1 LQPWTQSWM
10 SMLGPFVAHWGY
22 AAIFAVVVLGNVG
35 LPVPEE
41 AILTLS
47 GYLVWRGD
55 LKLWL
60 VLVVGIVSASAG
72 DNLGY
77 WLGRRL
83 GGAALGRYGRR
94 VWLSPAR
101 LDAAQRFV
109 EKYGALAVFVA
120 RFLPGLRFAAGPVAG
135 ITGMHAPVFFVANA
149 LGACLYVPVMVGIGY
164 AVGHRA
170 GSRLEHARRTVL
182 GVEHV
187 VLVAVVLLTVCAL
200 LLRVRRH
207 RRTAADASFG

>member
-1 LQPWTQSWM
+1 M
-10 SMLGPFVAHWGY
+10 SLLEPFVEHWGY

-55 LKLWL
+55 LRLWP
-60 VLVVGIVSASAG
+60 VLIVGVVSASVG

-83 GGAALGRYGRR
+83 GRAGLGRYGRR
-94 VWLSPAR
+94 VWLSPGE
-101 LDAAQRFV
+101 LNAAQRFV

-120 RFLPGLRFAAGPVAG
+120 RFLAGVRFAAGPVAG
-135 ITGMHAPVFFVANA
+135 ITGMRRLTFFLANA
-149 LGACLYVPVMVGIGY
+149 LGACLYVPAMVGIGY
-164 AVGHRA
+164 AAGHRA
-170 GSRLEHARRTVL
+170 GSRLEQARRTLV

-187 VLVAVVLLTVCAL
+187 VLAAVVLMTVFV
-200 LLRVRRH
+200 LLRRASRQ
-207 RRTAADASFG
+207 RRTEAGASVG